1 MRTRKPTKGRV
12 TGAKFAINKPNE
24 ETDLKKVKAQL
35 LKELAEKEQNKDE
48 WYDAEMERN
57 LNKK

>member
-1 MRTRKPTKGRV
+1 M